1 MRGYQT
7 FFLFMRLMV
16 ILQVVLII
24 FKKQTR
30 SSDIYVILEAVSK
43 ITVGAFLYLF
53 FLLHPLDGL
62 EYGDVLILQFAGILI
77 MVDVNYPVLIG
88 VLRKYIPFLPK
99 IPFVEQ
105 NQEAKESYH

>member
-30 SSDIYVILEAVSK
+30 SSDIYIVLEAVSK
-43 ITVGAFLYLF
+43 LAVGGFLYLF
-53 FLLHPLDGL
+53 FLLHPLEGL

-77 MVDVNYPVLIG
+77 MVDVNYPELIK

-99 IPFVEQ
+99 IPIV
-105 NQEAKESYH
+105 EAK